1 MPIKSLCLAGIAVCG
16 FGKQREEARS
26 VGERASC
33 RNGSMSALCGRQGR
47 GVNDHFC
54 GWGS

>member
-1 MPIKSLCLAGIAVCG
+1 MPIKSLCLAGIAGCG

-26 VGERASC
+26 VGERASYG
-33 RNGSMSALCGRQGR
+33 NGSTGALRGSRGR
-47 GVNDHFC
+47 GAEDRFY